1 MDLMDL
7 TDEQIKQGLR
17 NRLKNLEEQ
26 FELVKEQFGLLKGQ
40 IELVKTALKAYGDDP
55 KPKNLQINVFEGVG
69 VQDNFTVRKD
79 KTTVRAR
86 VEGLLADAQVPMTSK
101 EIMLALNNVYMK
113 DYTIENFS
121 GNFSQTYRKPGS
133 KIQQF
138 TIPDLPV
145 EYKYVYGLISWA
157 DGNDLKQEYLQRFL
171 DKH

>member
-7 TDEQIKQGLR
+7 TDGQIKQGLR

-26 FELVKEQFGLLKGQ
+26 FELVKGQ
-40 IELVKTALKAYGDDP
+40 IELVKTTLKAFGDDP
-55 KPKNLQINVFEGVG
+55 KPKNLQINVFEGVS

-79 KTTVRAR
+79 RTTVRAR
-86 VEGLLADAQVPMTSK
+86 VEGLLADAQFPMTSK
-101 EIMLALNNVYMK
+101 EIMQTLNRVYNK
-113 DYTIENFS
+113 DYTSGNFS
-121 GNFSQTYRKPGS
+121 GNFSQAYRKSGS
-133 KIQQF
+133 KVKQF